1 MLSSLGITHHVSPTA
16 SLFFGGRNTLNW
28 LAEKEDEGTAGLV
41 QERRPLRELWDTCNE
56 IHLDDSSNQK
66 YGLPTK

>member
-16 SLFFGGRNTLNW
+16 PLFFGGRNTLNW

-41 QERRPLRELWDTCNE
+41 QERRPLRELCDTCNTTLK
-56 IHLDDSSNQK
+56 IQK
-66 YGLPTK
+66 KELLEGNGTS

>member
-16 SLFFGGRNTLNW
+16 PLFFGGKNTLKR

-41 QERRPLRELWDTCNE
+41 QERRPLREL
-56 IHLDDSSNQK
+56 
-66 YGLPTK
+66 